1 MLKNILRRFL
11 SLTISAVMIVAL
23 LPVITVPA
31 LAADT
36 ALSGLSDENI
46 GLTTDKSDAW
56 SATGTTIT
64 GSVKGTSSTCSSSRG
79 ESTLKITNNKTVP
92 AILSFSYKITQNDN
106 DGTIMVAGTSVTADG
121 TYSRELAAG
130 AFIEI
135 YLKSASGTYT
145 TAVELSGISLTANVQ
160 ATTTFQP
167 AENGSY
173 TVDGVEITA
182 ETPKTQQA
190 TEAYTLAATPAS
202 GYKFVSWYSVT
213 EKKYLSSDTPATM
226 SFDIDQ
232 TITAVFTEE
241 ANPVFDVSGTKFTD
255 LNEANTYAVK
265 NSLTKIVL
273 VSDGTLNSGS
283 YTISSGVTLLIPFDN
298 AYTCYTTE
306 PANTGTVWT
315 NPSVY
320 KKLTIAEG
328 ASITV
333 DGAISVSAKHYA
345 YAQSGGG
352 APDGKYGYIYMN
364 EGSSITVNDGGG
376 LYVYG
381 FVSGKGTVTAKSGA
395 TVYENMQIC
404 DFRGGS
410 ATSGMNN
417 NRQKIFP
424 LNQYF
429 IQNIEAELILESGA
443 DEYIYTSIYAANK
456 ATSTTVHFIGNSGAM
471 FSINKGGRLTK
482 KYLPD
487 KDRLEMSINGD
498 GKINN
503 LTLTV
508 MGITVS
514 SSNYVLPINNC
525 MTIKVLSGTTQ
536 ITQDMALL
544 AGAQVEIAS
553 GATVQ
558 INEGA
563 SLYVYDADQWTAA
576 NYASNA
582 KFKTVLYSPTRTYTR
597 KASDLIDARIDV
609 NGTLKSNG
617 YIYTTAG
624 GADIVST
631 EGTGQ
636 VVMENG
642 AGTESA
648 TYMYKDYTT
657 DYDEIPITP
666 AQLHN
671 ANNTYFETKN
681 ASAGDTI
688 TYCTCPRCG
697 GKWDK
702 IPYFAA
708 ICNSDGTQTGI
719 YPTLQ
724 DAVNN
729 YTPDSNTYIQLL
741 HDTTENIDSP
751 KNLCLDL
758 NGCTVTGNF
767 NMTGHTL
774 YGMDSATDEYNGVKK
789 AGKIVGSVA
798 PYAKTTYQTPPVPE
812 NVDDGAYK
820 RYVAIS
826 GKEAD
831 GKANL
836 SFHRFN
842 ISVTGYRFELAAPE
856 CALFFIGKFQGDA
869 EAKKHLTSL
878 GFTLKDG
885 KGTQLGTDSYSL
897 PANPEDIPKESNPG
911 KSPVVLSGDAYLFEV
926 HLKRSFEKNS
936 DVTASEEF
944 SAIAKATF
952 KSSGVQDQ
960 DEDNS
965 LSSVERNLSF
975 KKAWE
980 DALKPTNSGMK
991 PKDKEILT
999 NFLKKFGINI
1009 KVE

>member
-64 GSVKGTSSTCSSSRG
+64 GSVKGTSNTCSSSRG

-106 DGTIMVAGTSVTADG
+106 GGTIMVAGTSVTADG

-130 AFIEI
+130 AFIKI

-666 AQLHN
+666 AKLQN
-671 ANNTYFETKN
+671 A
-681 ASAGDTI
+681 AGAPTLTAGSVAKDTF
-688 TYCTCPRCG
+688 TYCTCPTCG
-697 GKWDK
+697 GKWVK
-702 IPYFAA
+702 NLQVAA
-708 ICNSDGTQTGI
+708 IINNGTQGDT
-719 YPTLQ
+719 YSTLEAAVKAYSPDNNTAPT
-724 DAVNN
+724 N
-729 YTPDSNTYIQLL
+729 YIKLL
-741 HDTTENIDSP
+741 HNTTEKTISVSNKS
-751 KNLCLDL
+751 LYLDL
-758 NGCTVTGNF
+758 NGRTVKGDISVTNGYK
-767 NMTGHTL
+767 L
-774 YGMDSATDEYNGVKK
+774 YGMDSATDKYDGTK
-789 AGKIVGSVA
+789 AGKIVGTVTSTVA
-798 PYAKTTYQTPPVPE
+798 PVFETTLTGDAEY
-812 NVDDGAYK
+812 NYL
-820 RYVAIS
+820 RYVAIKNEE
-826 GKEAD
+826 GTEYT
-831 GKANL
+831 
-836 SFHRFN
+836 FHRFN
-842 ISVTGYRFELAAPE
+842 ISVTGYRFELKAPQ
-856 CALFFIGKFQGDA
+856 CALFFIGQFQGDA
-869 EAKKHLTSL
+869 EAKNHLTSL
-878 GFTLKDG
+878 GFTLTGDNG
-885 KGTQLGTDSYSL
+885 PQLGTYSYSI
-897 PANPEDIPKESNPG
+897 PKDKAIPKESDPG
-911 KSPVVLSGDAYLFEV
+911 ESPVVRDVDDDAFLFEAYLMRDINKENYQTKF
-926 HLKRSFEKNS
+926 
-936 DVTASEEF
+936 TAT
-944 SAIAKATF
+944 ARATF
-952 KSSGVQDQ
+952 DNDGKQDSKPQ
-960 DEDNS
+960 Q
-965 LSSVERNLSF
+965 LSF
-975 KKAWE
+975 KDAWTDPKMVITPEQKTILENFKAG
-980 DALKPTNSGMK
+980 L
-991 PKDKEILT
+991 
-999 NFLKKFGINI
+999 GITD
-1009 KVE
+1009 